1 MIAGNTFDYRFIH
14 GKAIQANGVYSFVSC
29 SDEAVENGFVRLAD
43 YPIADLIFG
52 ADRRPFSN
60 TLQQLIT
67 SYCQKGGNLILS
79 GSYIG
84 SNMNSPTAL
93 NFTENILKYSFG
105 GSMLNSTSGE
115 IYGAGTRF
123 NIPRTINEQTYA
135 VPAPDC
141 LTPVAPAYSA
151 FVYNPGNY
159 SAGIAYKGTYRTFV
173 LGFPFESIQG
183 VKERARVMSAILGFF
198 GSK

>member
-1 MIAGNTFDYRFIH
+1 
-14 GKAIQANGVYSFVSC
+14 
-29 SDEAVENGFVRLAD
+29 
-43 YPIADLIFG
+43 
-52 ADRRPFSN
+52 
-60 TLQQLIT
+60 
-67 SYCQKGGNLILS
+67 
-79 GSYIG
+79 
-84 SNMNSPTAL
+84 MNSPTAL

-151 FVYNPGNY
+151 FAIREIIVP
-159 SAGIAYKGTYRTFV
+159 ALPTKV
-173 LGFPFESIQG
+173 LIVPSF
-183 VKERARVMSAILGFF
+183 
-198 GSK
+198 